1 MPLDLAPFSNP
12 RLTEHSVGA
21 LLDAHRT
28 TTLPRLTRFWR
39 YYRNPTLNEPDA
51 RRHTAR
57 PRLAQ
62 SLGLPPRLTRPT
74 PSDDRDPADRE
85 IVIENDIAW
94 RVHALLDLMLGKPPV
109 LLSNAPDE
117 STRSTIQSILDTTFE
132 SSGGIQLL
140 QDAALLCAVFGH
152 ADFLLRADNLFNTP
166 IPASARDNPDA
177 AIDLASRL
185 RVELVEPTRAV
196 PLLSRDDYRQLDAY
210 LIHFTRP
217 TANAQPTPDDH
228 SARSSLLASLRNR
241 LAPHSAPAADS
252 VLEIFTADHHQRYE
266 NDRLISSAPNPL
278 GVLPVVHI
286 QNLTQPFRYDGL
298 SEVEP
303 LIPLQDELNTRLSD
317 RAHRVTLQS
326 FKLLLAKGLDDD
338 ATPRTVSPGQIWT
351 TSNPDASIQSFGGD
365 ASSPSEDNHIQQ
377 IREAMDKTSAV
388 SPLAAGLLRARIGQ
402 LTSENAL
409 RITLLGALNKTT
421 RKQVSFGKGLS
432 QLSALIL
439 AALDR
444 AGVFR
449 TDPADRAVTIQWPD
463 PVPRDERARLDAARI
478 KLELGVP
485 RERILA
491 ELGYAPNPQSL
502 T

>member
-1 MPLDLAPFSNP
+1 MPLDLAPLSNP
-12 RLTEHSVGA
+12 RLTEQTVRA
-21 LLDAHRT
+21 LLDAHRAT
-28 TTLPRLTRFWR
+28 ALPRLTRFWR
-39 YYRNPTLNEPDA
+39 YYRNPVLNEPGA
-51 RRHTAR
+51 RHAASSR

-62 SLGLPPRLTRPT
+62 SLGLPPRLTRPIPT
-74 PSDDRDPADRE
+74 DDREPADRE

-94 RVHALLDLMLGKPPV
+94 RIHALLDLMLGKPPV
-109 LLSNAPDE
+109 LLSDAPDE
-117 STRSTIQSILDTTFE
+117 PARNTIQRILDATFE

-152 ADFLLRADNLFNTP
+152 ADFLLRTDDLFNSP

-177 AIDLASRL
+177 AIDFASRL
-185 RVELVEPTRAV
+185 RIELVEPTRAV
-196 PLLSRDDYRQLDAY
+196 PLLSRDDYRRLDAY
-210 LIHFTRP
+210 LIHFNRP
-217 TANAQPTPDDH
+217 ASPAADDSH
-228 SARSSLLASLRNR
+228 ARSTLLTSLRNR
-241 LAPHSAPAADS
+241 IAPAAAPANSDA
-252 VLEIFTADHHQRYE
+252 VLEIFTASHHQRYE
-266 NDRLISSAPNPL
+266 NDRLVSSSPNPL

-286 QNLTQPFRYDGL
+286 QNLAQPFRYDGL

-338 ATPRTVSPGQIWT
+338 ATPRAISPGQIWT

-365 ASSPSEDNHIQQ
+365 ADSPSEDNHIQQ
-377 IREAMDKTSAV
+377 IREAMDKASAV
-388 SPLAAGLLRARIGQ
+388 SPLSAGLLRARVGQ

-421 RKQVSFGKGLS
+421 RKQVSFGKGLA

-444 AGVFR
+444 AGVLR
-449 TDPADRAVTIQWPD
+449 TDPADRAVTVQWPD
-463 PVPRDERARLDAARI
+463 PIPRDERARLDAARI
-478 KLELGVP
+478 KLDLGVP
-485 RERILA
+485 RERVLA
-491 ELGYAPNPQSL
+491 ELGYAPNPESI

>member
-1 MPLDLAPFSNP
+1 MPLDLAPLSNP
-12 RLTEHSVGA
+12 RLTEHAVRA
-21 LLDAHRT
+21 LLDAHRAT
-28 TTLPRLTRFWR
+28 TVPRLTRFWR
-39 YYRNPTLNEPDA
+39 YYRNPVISEPAA
-51 RRHTAR
+51 RRSASSH

-62 SLGLPPRLTRPT
+62 SLGLPPRLTRPI
-74 PSDDRDPADRE
+74 PADDRDPADRE

-94 RVHALLDLMLGKPPV
+94 RIHALLDLMLGKPPV

-117 STRSTIQSILDTTFE
+117 SARNNIQRILDTTFE

-152 ADFLLRADNLFNTP
+152 ADFLLRTDDLFNSP

-177 AIDLASRL
+177 AIDFASRL
-185 RVELVEPTRAV
+185 RIELVEPTRAV
-196 PLLSRDDYRQLDAY
+196 PLLSRDDYRRLDAY
-210 LIHFTRP
+210 LIHFNRP
-217 TANAQPTPDDH
+217 ASPAAEDH
-228 SARSSLLASLRNR
+228 HARSTLLTSLRSR
-241 LAPHSAPAADS
+241 IAPASTTTADS
-252 VLEIFTADHHQRYE
+252 VLEIITASHHQRYE
-266 NDRLISSAPNPL
+266 NDRLVSGTPNPL

-326 FKLLLAKGLDDD
+326 FNLLLAKGLDDD
-338 ATPRTVSPGQIWT
+338 STPRTVSPGQIWT

-365 ASSPSEDNHIQQ
+365 AASPSEDNHIQQ

-388 SPLAAGLLRARIGQ
+388 SPLAAGLLRARVGQ

-421 RKQVSFGKGLS
+421 RKQVSFGRGLA

-444 AGVFR
+444 AGVLR
-449 TDPADRAVTIQWPD
+449 TDPADRAVTVQWPD
-463 PVPRDERARLDAARI
+463 PIPRDERARLDAARI
-478 KLELGVP
+478 KLDLGVP
-485 RERILA
+485 RERVLA
-491 ELGYAPNPQSL
+491 ELGYAPNPESL